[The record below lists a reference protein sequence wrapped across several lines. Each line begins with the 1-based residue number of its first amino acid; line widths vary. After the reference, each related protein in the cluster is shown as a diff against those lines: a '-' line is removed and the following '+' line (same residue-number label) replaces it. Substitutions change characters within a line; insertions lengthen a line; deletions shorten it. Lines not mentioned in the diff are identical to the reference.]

1 MSDGI
6 FVSLLPLVQ
15 PETSAQA
22 GSGCSR
28 DQETRGVTAPIPD
41 GLTNCVCYMTKQ
53 AKLEIVRQS
62 HNSQG
67 SGAHFL
73 SNYCILKGKMY
84 FEGQAMGQLSTLQ
97 RAKEHHGNKQQELQG
112 SLKRQKHFKICE

>member
-1 MSDGI
+1 M
-6 FVSLLPLVQ
+6 
-15 PETSAQA
+15 
-22 GSGCSR
+22 
-28 DQETRGVTAPIPD
+28 TAPIPD

-97 RAKEHHGNKQQELQG
+97 RAKEHNGNKQQELQE